1 MLDTGCWMLDTGCS
15 MLDTGYW
22 MLDARCW
29 IEELMDCLGDGFI
42 FQAAAGD
49 SRSSDATL
57 KCNPAE
63 FGTPSSI
70 GTNPI

>member
-1 MLDTGCWMLDTGCS
+1 
-15 MLDTGYW
+15 

-29 IEELMDCLGDGFI
+29 IEELMDCLGDGFM

-49 SRSSDATL
+49 SCGSGATL

-63 FGTPSSI
+63 VGTPRSI
-70 GTNPI
+70 GANPI